1 MEKDWEIRVNI
12 QALVRHRLPA
22 ATEREQML
30 RRQAELKVQALAANL
45 ENAVTVLLTDLVR
58 RESREDHGR

>member
-1 MEKDWEIRVNI
+1 
-12 QALVRHRLPA
+12 
-22 ATEREQML
+22 ML

-58 RESREDHGR
+58 RESREDVYDHDRILAEHKADGGSCAD